1 MRYIE
6 EFRDSNLAKKI
17 ISKLKKVKIKEATY
31 MEVCGTHTV
40 NASKFGIRQ
49 ALPKNLKL
57 ISGPGCPVC
66 VTDNR
71 ELDIAIEMLRE
82 YEITLATFGDM
93 MRVPS
98 SYSSLEKEKA
108 DGKNIRVIYSPID
121 ALNLAKENPEKDFV
135 LFGVGFETTTPMIAH
150 TIKVASKKR
159 IKNFYVYSV
168 HKLIP
173 PALKVLVKD
182 ENIKINGFL
191 CPGHVSVIIGSNPY
205 EFIARDYKIP
215 CVITGFEPLD
225 ILQGILMLVIQTKE
239 KEAKVEI
246 QYKRGVNKEGNKVAL
261 ELINDVFDK
270 SDALW
275 RGLGII
281 SQSGLVIKEK
291 YSQFD
296 ALKKFP
302 VDPPPVKK
310 HKGCKC
316 GDVLKGLI
324 MPYNCP
330 LFKNVCNPLNPV
342 GPCMVSS
349 EGSCAAYY
357 HYAS

>member
-1 MRYIE
+1 LRYIE

-17 ISKLKKVKIKEATY
+17 ISKLKKLKIEEAIY

-66 VTDNR
+66 VIDNR
-71 ELDIAIEMLRE
+71 ELDIVIEMLKK
-82 YEITLATFGDM
+82 YDITLATFGDM

-98 SYSSLEKEKA
+98 SYSSLEREKA

-121 ALNLAKENPEKDFV
+121 ALNLAIKNPEKDFV
-135 LFGVGFETTTPMIAH
+135 LFGVGFETTAPMIAH
-150 TIKVASKKR
+150 TIKVASKKK

-173 PALKVLVKD
+173 PALKALVRD
-182 ENIKINGFL
+182 ENLRINGFL
-191 CPGHVSVIIGSNPY
+191 CPGHVSVIIGSNLY
-205 EFIARDYKIP
+205 RFIAEDYKIP
-215 CVITGFEPLD
+215 CVVTGFELLD
-225 ILQGILMLVIQTKE
+225 ILQGILMLAIQTKE
-239 KEAKVEI
+239 KKAKVEI
-246 QYKRGVNKEGNKVAL
+246 QYKRGVNKDGNKVAL
-261 ELINDVFDK
+261 ELINEVFDK
-270 SDALW
+270 SDTVW
-275 RGLGII
+275 RGLGMIKN
-281 SQSGLVIKEK
+281 SGLIIKER

-296 ALKKFP
+296 VLKKFP
-302 VDPPPVKK
+302 VEAPPIKR
-310 HKGCKC
+310 HKGCRC

-324 MPYNCP
+324 LPYECQ
-330 LFKNVCNPLNPV
+330 LFRNVCNPLNPV

-357 HYAS
+357 HYES

>member
-6 EFRDSNLAKKI
+6 EFRNPDLAKKI
-17 ISKLKKVKIKEATY
+17 IAKLKELNIEQAAY

-40 NASKFGIRQ
+40 NASKFGIKQ
-49 ALPKNLKL
+49 ALPENLRL

-71 ELDIAIEMLRE
+71 ELDIAIGMLRE
-82 YEITLATFGDM
+82 HGITLVTFGDM

-108 DGKNIRVIYSPID
+108 NGKDIRVIYSPID
-121 ALNLAKENPEKDFV
+121 ALNLAIKNPEKDFV
-135 LFGVGFETTTPMIAH
+135 LFGVGFETTAPMIAH
-150 TIKVASKKR
+150 TIKVASKKK

-173 PALKVLVKD
+173 PALKALVVD
-182 ENIKINGFL
+182 EDLRINGFL

-205 EFIARDYKIP
+205 KFIARDYKIP

-225 ILQGILMLVIQTKE
+225 ILQGILMLAKQTKE

-275 RGLGII
+275 RGLGLIKN
-281 SQSGLVIKEK
+281 SGLVIKER

-296 ALKKFP
+296 VLKKFP
-302 VDPPPVKK
+302 VEPPPIKE

-316 GDVLKGLI
+316 GDVLKGTTL
-324 MPYNCP
+324 PYDCP
-330 LFKNVCNPLNPV
+330 LFRNVCNPQNPV

-357 HYAS
+357 HYES

>member
-17 ISKLKKVKIKEATY
+17 ISKLKKLKIEEAIY

-66 VTDNR
+66 VIDNR
-71 ELDIAIEMLRE
+71 ELDIVIEMLKK
-82 YEITLATFGDM
+82 YDITLATFGDM

-98 SYSSLEKEKA
+98 SYSSLEREKA

-121 ALNLAKENPEKDFV
+121 ALNLAIKNPEKDFV
-135 LFGVGFETTTPMIAH
+135 LFGVGFETTAPMIAH
-150 TIKVASKKR
+150 TIKVASKKK

-173 PALKVLVKD
+173 PALKALVRD
-182 ENIKINGFL
+182 ENLRINGFL
-191 CPGHVSVIIGSNPY
+191 CPGHVSVIIGSNLY
-205 EFIARDYKIP
+205 RFIAEDYKIP
-215 CVITGFEPLD
+215 CVVTGFELLD
-225 ILQGILMLVIQTKE
+225 ILQGILMLAIQTKE
-239 KEAKVEI
+239 KKAKVEI

-261 ELINDVFDK
+261 ELINEVFDK
-270 SDALW
+270 SNTLW

-281 SQSGLVIKEK
+281 KNSGLIIKER

-296 ALKKFP
+296 VLKKFP
-302 VDPPPVKK
+302 VEAPPIKR
-310 HKGCKC
+310 HKGCRC

-324 MPYNCP
+324 LPYECQ
-330 LFKNVCNPLNPV
+330 LFRNVCNPLNPV

-357 HYAS
+357 HYES